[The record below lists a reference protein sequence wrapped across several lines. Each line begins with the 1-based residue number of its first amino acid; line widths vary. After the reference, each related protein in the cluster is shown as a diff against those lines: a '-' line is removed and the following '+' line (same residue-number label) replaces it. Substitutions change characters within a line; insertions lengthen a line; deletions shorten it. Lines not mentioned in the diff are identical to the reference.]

1 MRFIWVGLAGAIG
14 AVARYAIGLTVDQSR
29 FPWATLAINLSGAL
43 LLGLFLTLA
52 LGRVSVAVMTP
63 VAVGLI
69 GGFTTFSTFAWEG
82 FTFGRTGRVWI
93 AIVYMSVSVVG
104 GLSAAWL
111 GYVVGRALC

>member
-1 MRFIWVGLAGAIG
+1 MRFVWVGLAGAIG
-14 AVARYAIGLTVDQSR
+14 AVARYAIGLNVDQSR

-52 LGRVSVAVMTP
+52 LGRVPVAVMTP

-82 FTFGRTGRVWI
+82 FTFGRTGRMWI
-93 AIVYMSVSVVG
+93 AVVYMSVSVVG
-104 GLSAAWL
+104 GLGAAWL
-111 GYVVGRALC
+111 GYIVGRALR